1 MSLESNIGAPMEK
14 VSIQAILPPG
24 SAPARECP
32 EFPPAPVEQVQAI
45 ETVFA
50 QDQENQTVAGLLG
63 LWTGSMLLQDLLADH
78 LNPPADEEMPP
89 RAKPR
94 KEDEEGGE

>member
-24 SAPARECP
+24 AAPARECT

-45 ETVFA
+45 EKVFA
-50 QDQENQTVAGLLG
+50 QDQESQAVAGLLG
-63 LWTGSMLLQDLLADH
+63 LWAGNVLLHDLLAEH
-78 LNPPADEEMPP
+78 LSPPADEELPP
-89 RAKPR
+89 RARPR
-94 KEDEEGGE
+94 KENKDGEE